1 MLDVIAIWCQKW
13 QSTPQALKCE
23 CLVFENTGMTCP
35 TLQFAGAVLPVVQS
49 VLYLGYQLS
58 HRGTWK
64 QHVDRRGGK
73 ADKWDGVA
81 RAMLGKTGGPPVSVV
96 ATVRDATAEA
106 GILYGAEFTGG
117 TGTSILAA
125 AEQRQIEMAKEI
137 LGLRASA
144 ENVGAMLELGW
155 MGIESKAKRARL
167 MFWWRLGRTESTL
180 MQELEKQAH
189 EHKLEDGQITK
200 RSQYNWWRCT
210 DELVEHIAKV
220 SRYSAAALRAMSRE
234 TFRRIVNHTLW
245 REEYDRRLGQCRSS
259 TRLETCVTELQHLAA
274 DDAAWDTKRT
284 RWPGAPYLAYVD
296 NKFHARLLAMTR
308 LGLLPIEI
316 ETGRWHGIPRA
327 ERLCQMCG
335 KCIGDT
341 KHFLHGCERLTAE
354 RVKSLESKATYTEA
368 RGKELFFW
376 RGVARRVEC
385 RWRERTSALRK
396 QQDEPAHPAE
406 ANDAE
411 VCEKIDSIIGQK
423 SEPPT
428 EKPANI
434 SMKEPHGKG
443 AAKPRK
449 KLQKRPRSFW
459 HDGKHHIVK

>member
-1 MLDVIAIWCQKW
+1 
-13 QSTPQALKCE
+13 
-23 CLVFENTGMTCP
+23 
-35 TLQFAGAVLPVVQS
+35 
-49 VLYLGYQLS
+49 
-58 HRGTWK
+58 
-64 QHVDRRGGK
+64 
-73 ADKWDGVA
+73 
-81 RAMLGKTGGPPVSVV
+81 
-96 ATVRDATAEA
+96 
-106 GILYGAEFTGG
+106 
-117 TGTSILAA
+117 
-125 AEQRQIEMAKEI
+125 
-137 LGLRASA
+137 
-144 ENVGAMLELGW
+144 
-155 MGIESKAKRARL
+155 
-167 MFWWRLGRTESTL
+167 

-411 VCEKIDSIIGQK
+411 VCEQSIQLLG
-423 SEPPT
+423 
-428 EKPANI
+428 
-434 SMKEPHGKG
+434 
-443 AAKPRK
+443 RK
-449 KLQKRPRSFW
+449 RSPQQRSQQ
-459 HDGKHHIVK
+459 VYQ